1 MNVFLHFELNVTVV
15 CEVAKHRVEEYGVTY
30 VGYLLSPT
38 GRRVIADLAE
48 KDISLVYLRS
58 PLRKLTSL
66 ASEGR
71 NKCMC
76 VFALCVEILAL
87 CRHAFCSIVC
97 ESVSRVALL
106 C

>member
-48 KDISLVYLRS
+48 KDISLVYLRG

-66 ASEGR
+66 ASGET
-71 NKCMC
+71 NVC
-76 VFALCVEILAL
+76 VCLLCVSKFWL
-87 CRHAFCSIVC
+87 CVGTRFVASYA
-97 ESVSRVALL
+97 RV
-106 C
+106 